1 MSQTD
6 NASTGTRLS
15 CASAIFVVL
24 LARVVA
30 PAARPSGQHA
40 LELVLAR
47 MARVVATMTAE
58 AAKIVPASP
67 VMDAPTPPWQREIQ
81 VARMGVASDDT
92 KTFDRDRLKDTHTHT
107 IIARPTSGMSL

>member
-1 MSQTD
+1 MEKMEMD
-6 NASTGTRLS
+6 
-15 CASAIFVVL
+15 
-24 LARVVA
+24 
-30 PAARPSGQHA
+30 AAA
-40 LELVLAR
+40 VLAR

-107 IIARPTSGMSL
+107 TIARPTSGIAERLRRAIIENG